1 MIGSRINVVDADAVG
16 ANGLHEGGV
25 GRALLVVDE
34 GVVGDELV
42 GDSWWLLVHGE
53 SIGTCIECSYP

>member
-1 MIGSRINVVDADAVG
+1 VVDADAVG